1 VTTTIPKT
9 GGFSPEIKMDSILAI
24 EEDVALEDLEKHQRL
39 FEKEREGGRASV
51 ETQFAYAW
59 CLVRS
64 RNTSHL
70 RLGTQLL
77 EDLYRKTS
85 DETAKRDYLYFTAV
99 GYCRLKEY
107 EKAQKFTKAIMM
119 VEPGNRQARQLDD
132 YIKKKMR
139 TDGLIGMAVVGGA
152 AAVALGSIIGLGV
165 ALSRK

>member
-1 VTTTIPKT
+1 
-9 GGFSPEIKMDSILAI
+9 MDSILAI
-24 EEDVALEDLEKHQRL
+24 EEDVAPEDLEKYRRL
-39 FEKEREGGRASV
+39 FEKEQESGGGNASV

-64 RNTSHL
+64 RATNNL

-77 EDLYRKTS
+77 EDLFRRTS

-107 EKAQKFTKAIMM
+107 ERALRFTKAIMM
-119 VEPGNRQARQLDD
+119 AEPGNRQAEQLDT
-132 YIKKKMR
+132 YIKKKMK
-139 TDGLIGMAVVGGA
+139 TDGLIGMAVIGGA

-165 ALSRK
+165 ALSKK